1 MNKMTLH
8 IRASNC
14 AIKEASG
21 FIIGLYNMAAY
32 GAYQNIILCMA
43 YVAHL
48 NSMEKNIQLLLI
60 EPLGRLSWYILFLGK
75 EANRPVA
82 KPLANKIRS
91 DKRVGKLCRT
101 NSRNS

>member
-21 FIIGLYNMAAY
+21 FTIGLYNMAAY

-43 YVAHL
+43 HVWHMYGTCGTSQF
-48 NSMEKNIQLLLI
+48 NRII
-60 EPLGRLSWYILFLGK
+60 GK
-75 EANRPVA
+75 EPPAP
-82 KPLANKIRS
+82 S
-91 DKRVGKLCRT
+91 H
-101 NSRNS
+101 

>member
-21 FIIGLYNMAAY
+21 FIIGPYNMAAY

-43 YVAHL
+43 HVAHP
-48 NSMEKNIQLLLI
+48 NSIELLEKNLPLLLI
-60 EPLGRLSWYILFLGK
+60 EPLGRGSWYILF
-75 EANRPVA
+75 
-82 KPLANKIRS
+82 
-91 DKRVGKLCRT
+91 
-101 NSRNS
+101 